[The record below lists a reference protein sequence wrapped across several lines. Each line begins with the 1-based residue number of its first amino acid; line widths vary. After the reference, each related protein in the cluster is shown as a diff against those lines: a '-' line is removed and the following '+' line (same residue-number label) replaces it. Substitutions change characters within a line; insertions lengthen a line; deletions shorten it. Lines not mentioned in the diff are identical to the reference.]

1 MSHIIWKFIKGRLG
15 MTIEK
20 QETTDEAG
28 KMKLTYTK
36 EGNLAA
42 LSIAS
47 TTISK
52 TIQIS
57 RKAD

>member
-1 MSHIIWKFIKGRLG
+1 

>member
-1 MSHIIWKFIKGRLG
+1 MCKFIKRRFG
-15 MTIEK
+15 TTTEK
-20 QETTDEAG
+20 QAPTDEAG
-28 KMKLTYTK
+28 KMKRAYTK

-47 TTISK
+47 TAISK